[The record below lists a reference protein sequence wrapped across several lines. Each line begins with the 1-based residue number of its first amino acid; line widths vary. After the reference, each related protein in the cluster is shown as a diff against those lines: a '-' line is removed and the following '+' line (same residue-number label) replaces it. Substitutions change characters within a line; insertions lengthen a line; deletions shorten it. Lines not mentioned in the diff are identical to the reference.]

1 VSMRAVTTSIARVGA
16 LAIVL
21 ALAACGGGG
30 GSSNSAPSGSSASSA
45 PTTPP
50 VSVAPW
56 PPAANAVALVADQG
70 IYGTAV
76 NTPFVDVTIC
86 VPGSSTCQV
95 IDHVMV
101 DTGSYGLR
109 LAASALNAQV
119 GLPAVTAPSG
129 APMAECAGFVS
140 GFAWGSVRR
149 ADVRIGGETAL
160 GVPVQVVDDKAAP
173 YSAIPVACSNTG
185 PNMSVGNGA
194 KGILGVG
201 FLSQDCG
208 AHCTASTAPN
218 VYYAC
223 TATGSCASSLAPL
236 TSQVTNPVAMFAT
249 DNNGVVISMP
259 DVPLGGAS
267 RATGLLVFGIG
278 TAANNQL
285 GSAQLYTAGA
295 TGSFTTV
302 YKGKT
307 LSGFIDSG
315 SNGIFLHDA
324 DIPSCAG
331 GGFYCPPSP
340 LPLSATLTGANGA
353 TKEIPFQI
361 ESVATLPRSTAAAH
375 LAGDLGLSNS
385 FDWGLPFFFGRT
397 VFVAMQGAS
406 TPWGVGPYWAF

>member
-1 VSMRAVTTSIARVGA
+1 VSMRAVTRNFARAGA
-16 LAIVL
+16 FALVL

-30 GSSNSAPSGSSASSA
+30 SGGGGTPSGSSASSG

-50 VSVAPW
+50 VSVAPT
-56 PPAANAVALVADQG
+56 PPAPNAVALVADQG
-70 IYGTAV
+70 IDGTAV

-109 LAASALNAQV
+109 VAASALNAS
-119 GLPAVTAPSG
+119 LPAVTAPSG
-129 APMAECAGFVS
+129 AAMAECAGFVS

-149 ADVRIGGETAL
+149 ADVQIGGETAL
-160 GVPVQVVDDKAAP
+160 GVPVQIVDDKAAP
-173 YSAIPVACSNTG
+173 YSTIPTACSNTG

-208 AHCTASTAPN
+208 AHCTSSTAPN

-223 TATGSCASSLAPL
+223 QGNGSCASSLAPL
-236 TSQVTNPVAMFAT
+236 TSQVTNPVAMFPT

-259 DVPLGGAS
+259 DVPLGGTS
-267 RATGLLVFGIG
+267 KATGLLVFGVG

-285 GSAQLYTAGA
+285 GSAQLYTASA
-295 TGSFTTV
+295 SGSFTTT

-315 SNGIFLHDA
+315 SNGIFLHDPT
-324 DIPSCAG
+324 IPSCTG
-331 GGFYCPPSP
+331 GGFYCPPTTP
-340 LPLSATLTGANGA
+340 LSLSATLTGANGA
-353 TKEIPFQI
+353 TKDVPFQI
-361 ESVATLPRSTAAAH
+361 ESVANLPRSTAAAH

-397 VFVAMQGAS
+397 VFVAMQGAG